1 MTTRIGLKCAIAG
14 GGQTITFNERSGGLL
29 VPDGDGNIW
38 IVQDIGGWDSADVR
52 TNSFDDVGRDGIFYT
67 MVEHQSRTLTLQ
79 GGLCVSPTE
88 EARFA
93 ARNALA
99 SALNLTEDNLGY
111 LHVWEDIQRQVGV
124 YKATAHTA
132 QNMWPGDFAG
142 SFSGVNCWPWTFQA
156 QLSAP
161 NPWKNSVVGEG
172 PFLITGGAT
181 TVHPG
186 GTYPTWPVF
195 HIVDGA
201 PDDILLV
208 NGLPVLTLTG
218 EFTSGV
224 IPSDLTVDFLAMTCV
239 DSSGANAFDVLME
252 MVWEP
257 IQPNVDTTLA
267 WEGISATVHAEFYD
281 AWI

>member
-29 VPDGDGNIW
+29 VPDGDGNVW

-93 ARNALA
+93 ARNALS
-99 SALNLTEDNLGY
+99 SALNLTENDLGY
-111 LHVWEDIQRQVGV
+111 LHVWEDIERQVGV

-142 SFSGVNCWPWTFQA
+142 SIIGSDLWPWTFQA
-156 QLSAP
+156 QLTAP
-161 NPWKNSVVGEG
+161 DPWKNSVVGDG
-172 PFLITGGAT
+172 PLTLSGT
-181 TVHPG
+181 TEVTPG
-186 GTYPTWPVF
+186 GTYQTWPVY
-195 HIVDGA
+195 HITGGSNGDF
-201 PDDILLV
+201 LTV
-208 NGLPVLTLTG
+208 NGVTVMSLTSAYGPV
-218 EFTSGV
+218 
-224 IPSDLTVDFLAMTCV
+224 PADMTVDFLAQTCI
-239 DSSGANAFDVLME
+239 DSLGNNQFQVLSTMIWQPLPAATESALAYHGGA
-252 MVWEP
+252 
-257 IQPNVDTTLA
+257 
-267 WEGISATVHAEFYD
+267 ATVTVTVYD